1 MAVVWLR
8 CGAAG
13 GQGPLPQR
21 MPVSFFSILAA
32 TGRLYM
38 HIQQQLSLAGTGSM
52 RGQGVFLTGDCAPSA
67 FHTLLKTLI
76 SSPPVCIARESTK
89 GSHVT
94 RSQYICTPNQP
105 TAPKPPDVPIS
116 PYDLRLC
123 IASCRL
129 ISKFKIGS
137 ISSRGGLAGYKEQH
151 VLRGFVADHELFGS
165 RTTSLHRNLIG
176 QYTGEGLCHK

>member
-1 MAVVWLR
+1 
-8 CGAAG
+8 
-13 GQGPLPQR
+13 
-21 MPVSFFSILAA
+21 MPVYFFSILAA

-105 TAPKPPDVPIS
+105 TAPILGTS
-116 PYDLRLC
+116 RRTNYPYDLRLC

-129 ISKFKIGS
+129 ILKFKIGS
-137 ISSRGGLAGYKEQH
+137 ISSRGGLVGHKRATCADSLG
-151 VLRGFVADHELFGS
+151 RGPQACIA
-165 RTTSLHRNLIG
+165 T
-176 QYTGEGLCHK
+176 